1 MFHVSFT
8 LCPLMYLA
16 NLRFTTEGGH
26 HLKILFRYA
35 VKQVLSREE
44 MRIRLSRWLS
54 FAVYTGLR
62 SERCYWRDVIGLET
76 YIA

>member
-1 MFHVSFT
+1 MIV
-8 LCPLMYLA
+8 
-16 NLRFTTEGGH
+16 
-26 HLKILFRYA
+26 LFKHA
-35 VKQVLSREE
+35 FELILSR
-44 MRIRLSRWLS
+44 IGPLIGLSRRLS